1 MQHCESQ
8 KICDIFFRLAHRVDC
23 HFIVLLLVSL
33 NSTRVE
39 LEKIGKERKMFERR
53 RVGKKIS
60 RVVLFE
66 KGLWGKGEKKITV
79 SFFFIILSV
88 SLFAVC
94 LSSNVA
100 FRPAA
105 PPPPPHQVQAGE
117 RKRERTGEGRGG
129 AELSSKQPELN
140 KLEWFQELQFEMRN
154 QRPLYYLILT

>member
-8 KICDIFFRLAHRVDC
+8 KICDILFRFARRVDC
-23 HFIVLLLVSL
+23 RFLVLFLVSL

-66 KGLWGKGEKKITV
+66 KGLWGKGENKITV
-79 SFFFIILSV
+79 SFFFIMVSV

-94 LSSNVA
+94 LSSNVT

-117 RKRERTGEGRGG
+117 RKEKEQVRDGVGR
-129 AELSSKQPELN
+129 S
-140 KLEWFQELQFEMRN
+140 
-154 QRPLYYLILT
+154 